1 MYILNVTDIDQPIES
16 LTPFIGSLALRELY
30 VWPAWYKPK
39 SDILF
44 SYEDKKQPNQ
54 IYPVSFQYGKT
65 YTFADLQDIIRK
77 HLNRGSSNPNT
88 ANIFYNN
95 KRVTFMI
102 NKNLDKNYSVHN
114 IKFCDELLDTL
125 KLPKMDDYTVDVITG
140 NPVDE
145 QDIKLTFNDTDL
157 LYFKCAEID
166 DSTILENS
174 NNSTL
179 MSIIPLEFSTYNNKL
194 IKFKDIKLLFH
205 PLTQRKTVY
214 NLHFSIEDA
223 NKNKLPLHKC
233 VCVVLNK

>member
-1 MYILNVTDIDQPIES
+1 MYIFNVTDIEQPIES
-16 LTPFIGSLALRELY
+16 LTPLSGSLALRELY
-30 VWPAWYKPK
+30 VWPGWYKPK
-39 SDILF
+39 SDVLF
-44 SYEDKKQPNQ
+44 SYEDKKQPDQ
-54 IYPVSFQYGKT
+54 IYTVPFQYGKT

-102 NKNLDKNYSVHN
+102 NKNLDKNYSIHN

-125 KLPKMDDYTVDVITG
+125 KLSKKDDYIADIVTG

-145 QDIKLTFNDTDL
+145 QDIKLTFSDTDL

-179 MSIIPLEFSTYNNKL
+179 MSIIP
-194 IKFKDIKLLFH
+194 
-205 PLTQRKTVY
+205 
-214 NLHFSIEDA
+214 
-223 NKNKLPLHKC
+223 
-233 VCVVLNK
+233 